1 MTQLMVCLPSMEEQ
15 ETLGSIASTPGVVA
29 HVTVESQSWGG
40 EDRMIRVQGHSQIH
54 RKFESITS
62 QK

>member
-1 MTQLMVCLPSMEEQ
+1 MTQLMVCLPSMQEQ

-40 EDRMIRVQGHSQIH
+40 EDRMIRGS
-54 RKFESITS
+54 RSFSDT
-62 QK
+62 QKV